1 MHIWGAAVFKLYNWR
16 MCFSSS
22 KVLERLGILKHDFS
36 IFDDGDFEDVRTT
49 WRERC
54 RRWGS
59 RTSVNIGRSGEP
71 REGGGLPLNFL
82 DQGFFGGGIEFT
94 YFCYVLCGEC
104 IR

>member
-71 REGGGLPLNFL
+71 REGGGVTVEFSRSRLLWRRDRVHLLLLRPL
-82 DQGFFGGGIEFT
+82 
-94 YFCYVLCGEC
+94 
-104 IR
+104 R